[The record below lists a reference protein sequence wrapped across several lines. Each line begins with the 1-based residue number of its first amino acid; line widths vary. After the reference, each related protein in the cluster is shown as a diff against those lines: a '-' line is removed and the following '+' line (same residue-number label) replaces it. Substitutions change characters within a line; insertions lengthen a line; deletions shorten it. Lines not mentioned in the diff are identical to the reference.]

1 MGRMAELH
9 LEARNPLS
17 GSTPMDILRNRAV
30 QIAAQSVVI
39 GGLVVGTGAFVVL
52 NKSVT
57 VTVDGEAQE
66 VRTFGTSV
74 DEVIAAQEL
83 DLSERDQVLP
93 GRGASVDR
101 GMDIVVNTTKTV
113 DVTVDGVTTEET
125 TTANTVGAA
134 LADLGIDAENAE
146 VSTDLDAAL
155 ASEAVTDGV
164 SAIEVVTPKSV
175 SVSADGET
183 HKVDEAASTVADVLD
198 SAGITVDNDDIVSV
212 PLDAPA
218 TDGQNVQVMRV
229 TVEQRT
235 EEEAIE
241 HPVKTEESD
250 DMEIGETEVTTE
262 GKDGKREVVYEV
274 RTVDGE
280 EVSKKELSEKVLE
293 EPVEEVVVEGTKD
306 PMDMTTE
313 EIKAML
319 GGPGSRWYELVKCES
334 TFNPRAVN
342 QQNNAHFGLFQFK
355 QATWESV
362 GGTGNPIDASPKEQF
377 ERAKILQQKAGW
389 GQWACA

>member
-1 MGRMAELH
+1 MAELH

-52 NKSVT
+52 NKPVT
-57 VTVDGEAQE
+57 VTVDGETQE

-155 ASEAVTDGV
+155 ASETVTDGV
-164 SAIEVVTPKSV
+164 SAVEVVTPKSV

>member
-1 MGRMAELH
+1 
-9 LEARNPLS
+9 
-17 GSTPMDILRNRAV
+17 MDILRNRAV

-52 NKSVT
+52 NKPVT
-57 VTVDGEAQE
+57 VTVDGETQE

-155 ASEAVTDGV
+155 ASETVTDGV
-164 SAIEVVTPKSV
+164 SAVEVVTPKSV

>member
-1 MGRMAELH
+1 
-9 LEARNPLS
+9 
-17 GSTPMDILRNRAV
+17 MDILRNRAV